1 MKDAP
6 FTATSKP
13 VLIIAGASGLVG
25 SSCLNIALNEHALEH
40 IFTLSRKPLPPE
52 ILSAANGKLTQLID
66 AELSIKHW
74 EERDTR
80 PQLGIIALGTTLK
93 QAGSKQGLEKVDFEL
108 VSHVAQQMKLLG
120 VERLAVVSSYGAH
133 ARSRSHYLR
142 CKGRMEETIRQIGFT
157 HVTFVRPG
165 PLVGKRAIT
174 RPDEVLLQNFMRV
187 GKYLLFG
194 KLRNLIPITAEVVAR
209 SMLYSLFDTE
219 SKHVSV
225 LDSISMHHLLEKYG

>member
-52 ILSAANGKLTQLID
+52 IISAANGKLTQLID

-93 QAGSKQGLEKVDFEL
+93 QAGSKQGLEKVDLEL
-108 VSHVAQQMKLLG
+108 VCHVAQQMKLLG

-225 LDSISMHHLLEKYG
+225 LDSIAMHHLLEKYG